1 MAMTRAGCERMGE
14 AVRKAGVSFMMGCTN
29 RFNSGIGKMKEL
41 SDRKFAG
48 PINGCEQLQPAL
60 GGLDLG
66 DVHMKAPDWIA
77 LETLPLWCVPFDV
90 RQAR

>member
-1 MAMTRAGCERMGE
+1 MTGE
-14 AVRKAGVSFMMGCTN
+14 PVEQPCSTRSASTPEWPASTVGLVYV
-29 RFNSGIGKMKEL
+29 L

-48 PINGCEQLQPAL
+48 PINGYEQLQPAL

-66 DVHMKAPDWIA
+66 DVHVEDPDWIA
-77 LETLPLWCVPFDV
+77 LETLPLWCVTFDV